1 MCQSQNLQVI
11 SRALSVWGLDLVPRD
26 SSDPAAVRAKAS
38 PIAANAYICNYRCLL
53 KDSHSS
59 FSPDVH
65 HREHW
70 FAIRRLGNQWFNLNS
85 LLEGPELVKDQNSDL
100 KSIV

>member
-1 MCQSQNLQVI
+1 MQHMCQYRNLKVI
-11 SRALSVWGLDLVPRD
+11 SRALSVWGLELVPRD

-53 KDSHSS
+53 DSFLPP
-59 FSPDVH
+59 FSQAFN

-85 LLEGPELVKDQNSDL
+85 LLEGPELVGL
-100 KSIV
+100 IL